1 MTGIVGCPARDV
13 ICILPAG
20 VGFTAWRAWPCPS
33 TFRWP
38 ATGATGRRVEFG
50 APPPYA
56 WEADRRAISS
66 EGNKPMHLTSGL
78 IGAET
83 RGPIGWLIWDN
94 PSKLNALSPGMYE
107 DALSV
112 IKDYEADPAI
122 KVVVMRG
129 AGRKAFISGADI
141 KSFDKTRASAEA
153 MRAAKEAPARL
164 RRAMLDLEKPLIAM
178 IYGYCLGGGL
188 GMALNAD
195 LRFAS
200 MDSQFSVPAALRGVA
215 YAPDGLKSLVDL
227 VGPSVAK
234 DIMFSGRKLKS
245 DEALRV
251 GLINRVVD
259 AEELENETV
268 DYANT
273 LAANAPLSIRAS
285 KYFINQLGLE
295 RAQRD
300 EARMAAMQR
309 EAEHSEDFKEATR
322 SFIEKRKPVF
332 VGR

>member
-1 MTGIVGCPARDV
+1 M
-13 ICILPAG
+13 
-20 VGFTAWRAWPCPS
+20 
-33 TFRWP
+33 
-38 ATGATGRRVEFG
+38 
-50 APPPYA
+50 
-56 WEADRRAISS
+56 
-66 EGNKPMHLTSGL
+66 NLTSGL
-78 IGAET
+78 VGAEAK
-83 RGPIGWLIWDN
+83 GPIGWLIWDN

-112 IKDYEADPAI
+112 VEDYEADPAI

-141 KSFDKTRASAEA
+141 KSFDKTRANADAVRTAREA
-153 MRAAKEAPARL
+153 SESLRL
-164 RRAMLDLEKPLIAM
+164 KLLNLEKPLIAM

-200 MDSQFSVPAALRGVA
+200 TDSQFSVPAAHRGVA
-215 YAPDGLKSLVDL
+215 YAPEGLKTLVDL

-234 DIMFSGRKLKS
+234 DIMFSARRLKS

-259 AEELENETV
+259 AEELEADTV
-268 DYANT
+268 AYAEI

-309 EAEHSEDFKEATR
+309 EAANSEDFKEATR
-322 SFIEKRKPVF
+322 SFMEKRKPVF
-332 VGR
+332 HGR

>member
-1 MTGIVGCPARDV
+1 M
-13 ICILPAG
+13 
-20 VGFTAWRAWPCPS
+20 
-33 TFRWP
+33 
-38 ATGATGRRVEFG
+38 
-50 APPPYA
+50 
-56 WEADRRAISS
+56 
-66 EGNKPMHLTSGL
+66 NLTSGL
-78 IGAET
+78 VGAEA
-83 RGPIGWLIWDN
+83 RGAIGWLIWDN

-112 IKDYEADPAI
+112 VETYAADPAI

-141 KSFDKTRASAEA
+141 KSFDKTRANAEST
-153 MRAAKEAPARL
+153 RLARGASEQL
-164 RRAMLDLEKPLIAM
+164 RLQLLNLEKPLIAM

-200 MDSQFSVPAALRGVA
+200 SDAQFSVPAAVRGVA
-215 YAPDGLKSLVDL
+215 YAPEGLKSLVDL

-234 DIMFSGRKLKS
+234 DIMFSARRLKS

-259 AEELENETV
+259 AEELEAETIA
-268 DYANT
+268 YAET

-285 KYFINQLGLE
+285 KFFINQLGLE

-300 EARMAAMQR
+300 EAHMNAMQR
-309 EAEHSEDFKEATR
+309 EAENSDDFKEATR

-332 VGR
+332 HGR